1 MKIGMPLRLFAL
13 SLAALTAQPCPA
25 GPATLVRGV
34 TVIDVGAG
42 AHQKSDLLL
51 RGDRIAE
58 LRPSGE
64 LIAPAGA
71 KIIEASGLF
80 AIPGLWDMHIHLT
93 SPGLEDR
100 VLKLLVAN
108 GVTSVRDT
116 GGELEAVL
124 AIRERANRVGEV
136 APRVWVAGP
145 ILDGKPRAW
154 RGHGSS
160 SGMIEVDSEQ
170 QAIELVDTLSA
181 RAVDFIKV
189 YEMLRP
195 NVFRAVVK
203 RAHEHGLRVTAHV
216 PIRMTTIETLDAGLD
231 GIEHLRGI
239 EFDCAEEP
247 AALLAQ
253 RVAIMDA
260 WDSDDRGYALR
271 RKVHA
276 TVRPDALTSQ
286 SPANCGGLVD
296 RFADQGTWHTPTLH
310 FVAFRVL
317 RFYEDSHW
325 IDPLRY
331 LPEDIRAQR
340 MEMLADF
347 KDLSKYKEWE
357 THGEWAMH
365 TVARL
370 HQAGATLMT
379 GTDSPGFIFMPGFSL
394 HDELEALVRA
404 GLTPLAALQAATI
417 TPARFFDVD
426 DQLGTIEAGKLA
438 DLVLLEEDPLSDVS
452 NTRRIAAVIVKGR
465 LLDRKELDGILG
477 GMSTERNLG
486 KLTSEDR
493 DR

>member
-1 MKIGMPLRLFAL
+1 MLRILFCAVF
-13 SLAALTAQPCPA
+13 
-25 GPATLVRGV
+25 TLVASICAADGAVQQTTLIRGATIINV
-34 TVIDVGAG
+34 ETGTK
-42 AHQKSDLLL
+42 QQRDLLL
-51 RGDRIAE
+51 QEGRISKIAV
-58 LRPSGE
+58 SGE
-64 LIAPAGA
+64 LAAPDGA
-71 KIIEASGLF
+71 AVMDASSLF
-80 AIPGLWDMHIHLT
+80 IIPGLWDMHIHLT

-100 VLKLLVAN
+100 VLQLLVAN

-154 RGHGSS
+154 RGHSS
-160 SGMIEVDSEQ
+160 SLGMIEVDSGQE
-170 QAIELVDTLSA
+170 ALELVDTLAA
-181 RAVDFIKV
+181 RGVDFIKV

-195 NVFRAVVK
+195 DVFRAVVK

-216 PIRMTTIETLDAGLD
+216 PIRMTTMQTLDAGLD

-247 AALLAQ
+247 EALLAQ

-276 TVRPDALTSQ
+276 TLRPDALTSQ

-296 RFADQGTWHTPTLH
+296 RFTDQGTWHTPTLH

-340 MEMLADF
+340 MAMLADF

-417 TPARFFDVD
+417 TPARFFDID

-438 DLVLLEEDPLSDVS
+438 DLVLLQGDPLSDVS

-465 LLDRKELDGILG
+465 LLDRKELDGILD

>member
-1 MKIGMPLRLFAL
+1 
-13 SLAALTAQPCPA
+13 
-25 GPATLVRGV
+25 V
-34 TVIDVGAG
+34 
-42 AHQKSDLLL
+42 
-51 RGDRIAE
+51 
-58 LRPSGE
+58 SGE
-64 LIAPAGA
+64 LAAPDGA
-71 KIIEASGLF
+71 AVMDASSLF
-80 AIPGLWDMHIHLT
+80 IVPGLWDMHIHLT

-154 RGHGSS
+154 RGHSS
-160 SGMIEVDSEQ
+160 SLGMIEVDSGQE
-170 QAIELVDTLSA
+170 ALELVDTLAA
-181 RAVDFIKV
+181 RGVDFIKL

-195 NVFRAVVK
+195 DVFRAIVK

-216 PIRMTTIETLDAGLD
+216 PIRMTTMQTLDAGLD

-239 EFDCAEEP
+239 EFDCAEQPE
-247 AALLAQ
+247 ALLAQ

-260 WDSDDRGYALR
+260 WDSDDGGYALR

-276 TVRPDALTSQ
+276 TLRPDALTSQ

-296 RFADQGTWHTPTLH
+296 RFTDQGTWHTPTLH

-340 MEMLADF
+340 MAMLADF

-438 DLVLLEEDPLSDVS
+438 DLVLLEGDPLSDVS

-465 LLDRKELDGILG
+465 LLDRKELDGILD